1 MTSTKW
7 GISLLLIWFLF
18 GIAAGCAKY
27 ATTGKMMERIEKK
40 ATVGVSE
47 QEFIEK
53 VPIARL
59 VREDGGEKV
68 YLVAFGE
75 PCFVCGSAEAFL
87 RSFEPYAT
95 RFTFISGT
103 LVSTERIIDGK

>member
-1 MTSTKW
+1 MSVRKW
-7 GISLLLIWFLF
+7 GVFMLSMLFLF
-18 GIAAGCAKY
+18 VILSGCAKY
-27 ATTGKMMERIEKK
+27 ATSGRMMERIEKK
-40 ATVGVSE
+40 ATPAISE
-47 QEFIEK
+47 EEFK
-53 VPIARL
+53 KRVPIARL